1 MSMTNRRARD
11 RADIVLGEDW
21 DRPAGTVESE
31 LRAARQRRSMFTLNR
46 SPLAR
51 KIIMFNLLAIV
62 ILVAG
67 VMYLNPFRDS
77 LVHQR
82 ERALAV
88 EAQLIADIFEAS
100 LPRSAPAEPLT
111 GDGIDPV
118 DVLTGWASP
127 MGSTSSSSPIPTRS
141 SPPHWMARGALRAR
155 CAASPRRRTNA
166 CSSRFPELG
175 LVRACPTS
183 SDRTRRS
190 RSRARPKSGAVPGH
204 GRR

>member
-82 ERALAV
+82 ERALAI
-88 EAQLIADIFEAS
+88 EAQLDRRH
-100 LPRSAPAEPLT
+100 LRGQPA
-111 GDGIDPV
+111 
-118 DVLTGWASP
+118 AQ
-127 MGSTSSSSPIPTRS
+127 
-141 SPPHWMARGALRAR
+141 RAR
-155 CAASPRRRTNA
+155 EPCHR
-166 CSSRFPELG
+166 
-175 LVRACPTS
+175 
-183 SDRTRRS
+183 
-190 RSRARPKSGAVPGH
+190 
-204 GRR
+204 

>member
-1 MSMTNRRARD
+1 MTNRRARD

-82 ERALAV
+82 ERALGRRGAADRRHLRGQPA
-88 EAQLIADIFEAS
+88 AQRTCE
-100 LPRSAPAEPLT
+100 
-111 GDGIDPV
+111 PV
-118 DVLTGWASP
+118 D
-127 MGSTSSSSPIPTRS
+127 R
-141 SPPHWMARGALRAR
+141 
-155 CAASPRRRTNA
+155 
-166 CSSRFPELG
+166 
-175 LVRACPTS
+175 
-183 SDRTRRS
+183 
-190 RSRARPKSGAVPGH
+190 
-204 GRR
+204 